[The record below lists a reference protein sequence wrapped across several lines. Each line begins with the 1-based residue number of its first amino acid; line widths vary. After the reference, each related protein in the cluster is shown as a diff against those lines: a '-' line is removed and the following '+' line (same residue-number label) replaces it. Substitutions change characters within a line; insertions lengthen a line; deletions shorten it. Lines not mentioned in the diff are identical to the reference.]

1 MSEFIEVL
9 TKDGSYSLRSVF
21 FQENF
26 HSSFGALEETR
37 LKFTS
42 PSDLQRFKG
51 ESLNVLDIC
60 FGLGYNSA
68 SLFDELIKQKSFLN
82 WYALEID
89 KKPLEY
95 SLRNKSFLRLWT
107 PKVKK
112 IFESVYQTNYFEDQ
126 FFKCSLLWGD
136 AREKINIIP
145 SDIKFD
151 LIYLDGFS
159 PQKCPQVWTLE
170 FLSKVTEKLN
180 PQGYLITYSSS
191 AAVRKTL
198 RNFGLEIFTINPS
211 INDRTFW
218 SQGTVAISKFDS
230 NKLEP
235 NFNCKKLSKL
245 SQMEEEHLLTKAS
258 IPYRDQD
265 LNSSKEDIIKKRLDE
280 QLLSNLESTSK
291 WREKWGMTKS
301 SPKS

>member
-1 MSEFIEVL
+1 MTELIEVL
-9 TKDGSYSLRSVF
+9 TKDGSYSLKSVF

-26 HSSFGALEETR
+26 HSLSGALEETKI
-37 LKFTS
+37 KFTA
-42 PSDLQRFKG
+42 PSDLKRF
-51 ESLNVLDIC
+51 EDDSLNVLDIC

-68 SLFDELIKQKSFLN
+68 SLLDQLIRQKSFLN

-95 SLRNKSFLRLWT
+95 SLRNKSFLKLWP

-112 IFESVYQTNYFEDQ
+112 IFESLHRKDSFEDQ
-126 FFKCSLLWGD
+126 FFKCNILWGD
-136 AREKINIIP
+136 ARKKINIIP
-145 SDIKFD
+145 SSHKFD

-159 PQKCPQVWTLE
+159 PQKCPQVWTIE

-198 RNFGLEIFTINPS
+198 RNLGLEIFTIKTNL
-211 INDRTFW
+211 NDRTSW
-218 SQGTVAISKFDS
+218 SQGTVAIAKFDE
-230 NKLEP
+230 NKFSP
-235 NFNCKKLSKL
+235 NFNFEKLSV
-245 SQMEEEHLLTKAS
+245 MEEEHLLTKAS

-265 LNSSKEDIIKKRLDE
+265 LNSSKEDIIEKRLNE
-280 QLLSNLESTSK
+280 QLLSNLVPTNK
-291 WREKWGMTKS
+291 WRKKWGMTKS
-301 SPKS
+301 ASKS

>member
-1 MSEFIEVL
+1 LSELIEVL
-9 TKDGSYSLRSVF
+9 TKDGSYSLRSIF

-26 HSSFGALEETR
+26 HSLLGALGETK
-37 LKFTS
+37 LKFTA
-42 PSDLQRFKG
+42 PSDLPRFKG
-51 ESLNVLDIC
+51 KSLNVLDIC

-68 SLFDELIKQKSFLN
+68 SLLNELTKQKSYLN

-95 SLRNKSFLRLWT
+95 SLRNKSFMKLWA
-107 PKVKK
+107 PKVKN
-112 IFESVYQTNYFEDQ
+112 IFESLHKKDYFEDQ
-126 FFKCSLLWGD
+126 FFNCKILWGD

-145 SDIKFD
+145 SAIKFD

-198 RNFGLEIFTINPS
+198 RNLGLEIFNIKPPLNS
-211 INDRTFW
+211 RTLW
-218 SQGTVAISKFDS
+218 SYGTVAIAKFDK
-230 NKLEP
+230 NKLNP
-235 NFNCKKLSKL
+235 NFNFEKLSI
-245 SQMEEEHLLTKAS
+245 MEEEHLLTKAS
-258 IPYRDQD
+258 VPYRDLD
-265 LNSSKEDIIKKRLDE
+265 LSSSKDSIIKERLDE
-280 QLLSNLESTSK
+280 QLSSNLLSTKK
-291 WREKWGMTKS
+291 WREKWEMTKS
-301 SPKS
+301 SFKS